1 MIKNPLSDTK
11 IVSEKMTGFYRGVVE
26 DNNDP
31 LKAGRVRARIWG
43 LHTSQKIQDELKGIP
58 TNQLPWAEPC
68 FGLTEGSVS
77 GFGMWSMPL
86 QGSHVMLFF
95 ENANLS
101 QPRYFA
107 TMPGIPE
114 SKSSLD
120 ANDPKLHEVQAIGS
134 TPDDSPDR
142 QGFQD
147 PDGVYPTEARIG
159 EPDVHR
165 LARGISDG
173 TLVQTQDNNRD
184 LGVPEALGGSWD
196 EPESAFAAQY
206 PHNLVIATHGG
217 LTLEMDSTPGAAR
230 LNFYHPS
237 NSFIQIDNDGV
248 MVIKNNDQRYEI
260 ILSDNNIHIKRDR
273 NLTIDNNST
282 KFIKGNELEETT
294 GNKVV
299 QIDGNVEETIG
310 GNEIREIGGN
320 IDETIQGNR
329 DGHIVGGGNV
339 QIDGAL
345 NITVTG
351 LVTITGNAGVLVT
364 GGNVEVESS
373 AGSPTGSIQLG
384 SQGTS
389 YVLMDSRMIAVYNS
403 HKHFSGSGL
412 PEPPLLAVTSHTT
425 TNVEAS

>member
-1 MIKNPLSDTK
+1 MIKNPMSDTK

-58 TNQLPWAEPC
+58 TDQLPWAEPC

-77 GFGMWSMPL
+77 GFGMWSLPL
-86 QGSHVMLFF
+86 QGSHIMLFF
-95 ENANLS
+95 ENGNLS

-114 SKSSLD
+114 SKASLD

-134 TPDDSPDR
+134 VPDDSPDR

-147 PDGVYPTEARIG
+147 PDGVYPTDVRLG

-173 TLVQTQDNNRD
+173 TLVQTQDANRD

-196 EPESAFAAQY
+196 EPQSPYATQY

-217 LTLEMDSTPGAAR
+217 LTLELDSTPGAAR

-248 MVIKNNDQRYEI
+248 MVIKNNDKRYEI

-273 NLTIDNNST
+273 SLTIDNDSK
-282 KFIKGNELEETT
+282 KFVKGNESEETT
-294 GNKVV
+294 GNKVI

-310 GNEIREIGGN
+310 GDVEGTIGG
-320 IDETIQGNR
+320 D
-329 DGHIVGGGNV
+329 
-339 QIDGAL
+339 L

-351 LVTITGNAGVLVT
+351 PVTVTAPTVTVNSPATTVT
-364 GGNVEVESS
+364 GGTVS
-373 AGSPTGSIQLG
+373 LG
-384 SQGTS
+384 SQATMRK
-389 YVLMDSRMIAVYNS
+389 LMNELMIALYNAHQHTYHDTS
-403 HKHFSGSGL
+403 SGAGFQ
-412 PEPPLLAVTSHTT
+412 PTTPPINNTLSLAQATD
-425 TNVEAS
+425 NVEAS

>member
-1 MIKNPLSDTK
+1 MSDTK

-43 LHTSQKIQDELKGIP
+43 LHTSQKIKDDLKGIP
-58 TNQLPWAEPC
+58 TNELPWAEPC

-77 GFGMWSMPL
+77 GFGMWSLPL

-114 SKSSLD
+114 AKASLD
-120 ANDPKLHEVQAIGS
+120 ANDPRFHAVQAIGS

-147 PDGVYPTEARIG
+147 PDGVYPTNARLG

-165 LARGISDG
+165 LARGVSDG
-173 TLVQTQDNNRD
+173 TLVQTQDANRD

-196 EPESAFAAQY
+196 EPESAYNAQY

-217 LTLEMDSTPGAAR
+217 LTLELDSSPGAAR

-248 MVIKNNDQRYEI
+248 MTIKNNDKRYEI

-273 NLTIDNNST
+273 SLTIDNNSK
-282 KFIKGNELEETT
+282 KFVKGNESEETT
-294 GNKVV
+294 GNKII
-299 QIDGNVEETIG
+299 QIDGNVEKTIG
-310 GNEIREIGGN
+310 GNIEEIIGG
-320 IDETIQGNR
+320 DLT
-329 DGHIVGGGNV
+329 
-339 QIDGAL
+339 
-345 NITVTG
+345 ITVTG
-351 LVTITGNAGVLVT
+351 DINITSTGSTAITAPTVTVNSPVTTVT
-364 GGNVEVESS
+364 GGTVSL
-373 AGSPTGSIQLG
+373 AA
-384 SQGTS
+384 QGT
-389 YVLMDSRMIAVYNS
+389 LRKMMNDLTIALYNVHTHDYDPPGGGVRTTFVPNQLLTATETTS
-403 HKHFSGSGL
+403 NTEGS
-412 PEPPLLAVTSHTT
+412 
-425 TNVEAS
+425 